1 MTYEL
6 DEIKKIRKNL
16 GITQFDLAKRS
27 NVSQSLIAK
36 IEAGR
41 IDPTYSKAKQ
51 IFTALKDLGK
61 KQEKKADEIMTEKI
75 VSVKPDEDIKTAIK
89 KMKQHNISQLPV
101 IEEHK
106 SIGLVSES
114 ILLEAF
120 IDNKGKKIK
129 DVMQDSPPVIPKN
142 ASIEVI
148 SNLLR
153 FSPLVLVSESGK
165 LIGLITKSDLL
176 GAMYKS

>member
-6 DEIKKIRKNL
+6 EEIKKIRKNL
-16 GITQFDLAKRS
+16 GFTQFQLANAS

-51 IFTALKDLGK
+51 IFAALRDLGK
-61 KQEKKADEIMTEKI
+61 KQEKKAGEIMTPKLI
-75 VSVKPDEDIKTAIK
+75 SVQQNEDIKTAIK

-114 ILLEAF
+114 ILLDAIIE
-120 IDNKGKKIK
+120 NKGKKIH
-129 DVMQDSPPVIPKN
+129 DIMQDSPPVISEN
-142 ASIEVI
+142 TEIDVI

-153 FSPLVLVSESGK
+153 FSPLVLVSKGGK
-165 LIGLITKSDLL
+165 LVGLITKADLL
-176 GAMYKS
+176 GAMYKG